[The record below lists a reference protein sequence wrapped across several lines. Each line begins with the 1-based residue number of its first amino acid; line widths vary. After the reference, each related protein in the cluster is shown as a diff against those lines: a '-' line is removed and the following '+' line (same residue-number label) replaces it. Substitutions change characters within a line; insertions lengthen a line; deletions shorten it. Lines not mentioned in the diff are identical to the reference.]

1 MTNSAEIDNH
11 PVVVGIT
18 GASGSIIA
26 LHTID
31 ALLDNGVPV
40 VACASPAARIVW
52 KQEME
57 ESFGEALERWTDSGI
72 FSYHAASEI
81 AAPIASGT
89 FPTRGMAL
97 APCSMATVAAVSQGL
112 SDNLIRRAADVAI
125 KERRPLVVIPRESPL
140 SVLHLENLTRLARL
154 GATIIPPEPAFY
166 LRHQT
171 IGDVA
176 EYAAQRALRALGIIS
191 ELPEG
196 MRYGPGS

>member
-1 MTNSAEIDNH
+1 MTNAAGTDDH

-18 GASGSIIA
+18 GASGSLIA

-31 ALLDNGVPV
+31 ALLSSSVPV
-40 VACASPAARIVW
+40 VACASSAARIVW

-57 ESFGEALERWTDSGI
+57 ESFGEALERWADSGI

-97 APCSMATVAAVSQGL
+97 APCSMATAAAVSQGL
-112 SDNLIRRAADVAI
+112 SDNLVRRAADVTI

-140 SVLHLENLTRLARL
+140 SVIHLENLTRLARL

-166 LRHQT
+166 LTHQT
-171 IGDVA
+171 IADVA
-176 EYAAQRALRALGIIS
+176 EYAAQRALLALGVIS

-196 MRYGPGS
+196 MRYGEG

>member
-1 MTNSAEIDNH
+1 MTNAADTDKH

-18 GASGSIIA
+18 GASGSLIA

-31 ALLDNGVPV
+31 ALLDYGIPV
-40 VACASPAARIVW
+40 VASASSAARIVW

-57 ESFGEALERWTDSGI
+57 ESFGEALERWMDSGI

-112 SDNLIRRAADVAI
+112 ADNLIRRAADVTI

-140 SVLHLENLTRLARL
+140 SVIHLENLARLASL
-154 GATIIPPEPAFY
+154 GAIIIPPEPAFY
-166 LRHQT
+166 LRQQT
-171 IGDVA
+171 IDDVA
-176 EYAAQRALRALGIIS
+176 EYAAQRALLALGVMS

-196 MRYGPGS
+196 MRYGEGS